1 MRQLLLSLLTLVAL
15 MSAGAA
21 NNKPFTIPELRQW
34 KGANG
39 LFVPASDLTV
49 TYSSPEL
56 ENVARIFA
64 NDYFTM
70 FGVRPT
76 VEQGKAV
83 AGGFHFALKADK
95 KLGEEGY
102 SINIGKSVSI
112 SAPTATGAYWATR
125 TLLQMSE
132 QGNAQ
137 TLPMGRITDWPD
149 YPMRGFTFDVGRKY
163 IPMKYLRKLVKVM
176 SYYKMNTLRVHLN
189 DNGFTRKNEGDWD
202 RTYSAFRMESDRFP
216 GLTARDGFYT
226 KDEFRDFQ
234 KEAAEQNVEIIPEF
248 DVPSHSLAFT
258 KYRPNLA
265 RPDLNRDHLDLFN
278 PATTAFVDSLFDEYI
293 GGPDPVFTGK
303 RMHIG
308 TDEYITRWSDSI
320 RRQQANE
327 KFRGFTDRMMKL
339 VRSYGKQPVAWGS
352 LKFSPGTT
360 PVEANGAI
368 IDLWSDD
375 FADPEETKAQ
385 GFMMYSVPDGYT
397 YIVPAAGYY
406 YDYLNTEMLYNKW
419 TPALTGRKKLA
430 ERDPQL
436 LGGGFAVWNDN
447 DGNGVTVK
455 DIHNRIMPAMQVM
468 AMKTWDGP
476 SVTLPFADYD
486 KARQLLSEAPG
497 VNELAR
503 IGKEP
508 GVVLEMESLQPGQSM
523 PLSEIGQAYTVE
535 FDLTATDETP
545 GTALFSS
552 DNATFWLSD
561 PVEGKLGYSS
571 ADGYLNSFNFRPYPG
586 ESLKVRVEGDNEQTS
601 LYINDKLIEKMGR
614 TSKCFGT
621 GQKDKYFRMP
631 VLRTLVF
638 PLERAG
644 NFAAEISNLKV
655 YNYKVSE
662 KGRLSSNP

>member
-1 MRQLLLSLLTLVAL
+1 MRQLILSLLAL
-15 MSAGAA
+15 AALLGAEAA

-34 KGANG
+34 KGAEG
-39 LFVPASDLTV
+39 VFVPATELIIS
-49 TYSSPEL
+49 YSSAEL
-56 ENVARIFA
+56 EEVAQKFA
-64 NDYFTM
+64 DDYLTM
-70 FGVRPT
+70 FGVRIET
-76 VEQGKAV
+76 MQGKAKP
-83 AGGFHFALKADK
+83 GCFHIALKADK
-95 KLGEEGY
+95 KLGSEGY
-102 SINIGKSVSI
+102 AIDIDKSVRI

-132 QGNAQ
+132 QTNAR
-137 TLPMGRITDWPD
+137 TLPKGRITDWPD

-163 IPMKYLRKLVKVM
+163 IPMSYLKNLVKVM

-202 RTYSAFRMESDRFP
+202 RTYSAFRMESERFP

-226 KDEFRDFQ
+226 KAEFRDFQ
-234 KEAAEQNVEIIPEF
+234 KEAAALNVEIIPEF

-258 KYRPNLA
+258 KYRPELA

-278 PATTAFVDSLFDEYI
+278 PATMAFVDSLFDEYL

-308 TDEYITRWSDSI
+308 TDEYITRWNDSI
-320 RRQQANE
+320 KRQQANE

-339 VRSYGKQPVAWGS
+339 VKSYGKQPVAWGS
-352 LKFSPGTT
+352 LKFTPGTT
-360 PVEANGAI
+360 PVEANGAV

-419 TPALTGRKKLA
+419 TPAVTGRKKLA

-455 DIHNRIMPAMQVM
+455 DIHNRIMPAMQVI
-468 AMKTWDGP
+468 AVKTWDGP
-476 SVTLPFADYD
+476 SVTIPFKDYD

-503 IGKEP
+503 IGSEP
-508 GVVLEMESLQPGQSM
+508 GAVLEIAELHPGQST
-523 PLSEIGQAYTVE
+523 PLTEIGQAYSVE
-535 FDLTATDETP
+535 FQLTATQETP
-545 GTALFSS
+545 GTALFTSP
-552 DNATFWLSD
+552 NATFWLAD

-571 ADGYLNSFNFRPYPG
+571 SDGYLNSFNFRPYPG
-586 ESLKVRVEGDNEQTS
+586 ESIKVRVEGDQEQTS
-601 LYINDKLIEKMGR
+601 LFINGKLVEKLGR
-614 TSKCFGT
+614 TAKYFNT
-621 GQKDKYFRMP
+621 GKKDKYFRMP

-644 NFAAEISNLKV
+644 NFAGNVENLTV

-662 KGRLSSNP
+662 RQ